1 MIPLEDRDTLRCDLW
16 ECAVIAPVE
25 LIYVEF
31 YLPPLL
37 DISRVIITTLHMPVH
52 SARRHIHQ
60 TLMKRYGVINDQ
72 INLCGIT
79 AL

>member
-1 MIPLEDRDTLRCDLW
+1 MICGNVVLSPLD
-16 ECAVIAPVE
+16 E

-31 YLPPLL
+31 YLPPHL
-37 DISRVIITTLHMPVH
+37 DISQVIITTLYMPVH

-60 TLMKRYGVINDQ
+60 ALATGYSFINDQ
-72 INLCGIT
+72 IHFCGIA